1 MKKIILF
8 ALAVVTA
15 VTTQPLHAQTTIDQQ
30 NLMQLGD
37 RTGTATG
44 RLIYTRAGSY
54 YGVMGTPYLNDKWTM
69 ATITSLD
76 GKKHEN
82 TPVMY
87 NAHYDLM
94 EAVVGKDT
102 LILNSRLITS
112 VEMPVT
118 DANGVRYIKLKNGFT
133 SASEKIE
140 STNFFEIIYEGTD
153 FTLMRKHYKFLKPSD
168 FNAAYNTG
176 SKFDEFQMQT
186 STYVKMPDGQI
197 QKVRTNRRDILRLMG
212 DKSKQVEDFVK
223 KEKLKYEDDAHL
235 GRIFAFAETLS

>member
-8 ALAVVTA
+8 ALVAVTA
-15 VTTQPLHAQTTIDQQ
+15 FAIQPVHAQTALDQQ

-37 RTGTATG
+37 RTGTSTG

-118 DANGVRYIKLKNGFT
+118 DANGVRYITLKNGFS

-140 STNFFEIIYEGTD
+140 STNFFEILYEGSD

-186 STYVKMPDGQI
+186 STFVKTPDGEI

-212 DKSKQVEDFVK
+212 DKSKQVEDFIK
-223 KEKLKYEDDAHL
+223 KEKLKYDDDAHL
-235 GRIFAFAETLS
+235 GRIFAYYESI